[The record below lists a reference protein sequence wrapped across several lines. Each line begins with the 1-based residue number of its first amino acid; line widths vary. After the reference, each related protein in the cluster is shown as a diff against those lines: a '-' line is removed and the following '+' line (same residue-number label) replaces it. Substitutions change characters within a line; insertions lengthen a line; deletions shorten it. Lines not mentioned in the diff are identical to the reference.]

1 MPTDPIQLALTAFEF
16 SLLLFGVVLL
26 GMLVFSGKFRARWW
40 QTNRLPHWP
49 LALAEFAMYML
60 ALFAGGFVFQSLIR
74 ILFGKFISE
83 SADQAG
89 LEVIFYGAGL
99 DGGALIG
106 WLLFPV
112 LRRAWHTDYG
122 VSPPEEAPALPAP
135 DWGKSL
141 LYGIGTVSMSL
152 PIIILLSLGW
162 TSLLEALGLPDDPQD
177 SIAIFANAKSP
188 LVVVGMLFVAC
199 ILAPVMEEL
208 LFRAGLYR
216 YCRQKLGRASALL
229 ISGLVF
235 GLVHGN
241 WAGFVPLSFLGVML
255 AMVYEAT
262 GSIRV
267 AIIAHAFFNLNSI
280 LAILSGLKM

>member
-1 MPTDPIQLALTAFEF
+1 MPTDPIQLALTAFEI

-26 GMLVFSGKFRARWW
+26 GQLVFSGKFRARWW
-40 QTNRLPHWP
+40 HAKQLSHWP
-49 LALAEFAMYML
+49 LAFAEFLMYML

-83 SADQAG
+83 SADRAG

-122 VSPPEEAPALPAP
+122 VSPPVEVPITRPP

-141 LYGIGTVSMSL
+141 LYGVGTVAMAL
-152 PIIILLSLGW
+152 PVIIVLSLGW

-188 LVVVGMLFVAC
+188 LVVVGMLLVAC
-199 ILAPVMEEL
+199 VLAPIMEEL

-216 YCRQKLGRASALL
+216 YCRQKLGRSTALL

-235 GLVHGN
+235 GMVHGN
-241 WAGFVPLSFLGVML
+241 WAGFVPLSFLGMML

-267 AIIAHAFFNLNSI
+267 AMIAHAFFNLNSI
-280 LAILSGLKM
+280 LAILSGLKI